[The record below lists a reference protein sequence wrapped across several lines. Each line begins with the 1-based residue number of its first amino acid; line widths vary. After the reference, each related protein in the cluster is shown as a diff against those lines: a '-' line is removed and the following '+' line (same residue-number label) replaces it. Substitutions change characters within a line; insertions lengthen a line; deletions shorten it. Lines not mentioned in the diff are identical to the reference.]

1 MPGDIVDRIDH
12 GIGQTFAILVLVF
25 KLAGFQEAANL
36 IMVETA
42 LMLIVGAA
50 YPADTTLPTRLC
62 RAIVAKLRS

>member
-25 KLAGFQEAANL
+25 SLAGFQEAANL
-36 IMVETA
+36 KIVETE

-50 YPADTTLPTRLC
+50 FPLYHAAYAIV
-62 RAIVAKLRS
+62 RAVVAKLRS